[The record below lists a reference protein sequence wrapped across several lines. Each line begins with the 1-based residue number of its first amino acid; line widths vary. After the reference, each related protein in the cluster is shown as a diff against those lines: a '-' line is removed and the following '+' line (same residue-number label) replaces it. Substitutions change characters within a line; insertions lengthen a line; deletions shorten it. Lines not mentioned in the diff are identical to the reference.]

1 MMYLVVEFS
10 NGSVEVVP
18 DIWLLNYGKS
28 AYWPPS
34 RGKKLISDI
43 QEKRVPDSSWK
54 KCSVKQV
61 MRKCGKSRHVY
72 TVLSTGLITVG
83 NVKNLISFVG
93 VKTHNNASETATKFS
108 AVLGH
113 RSNMND

>member
-1 MMYLVVEFS
+1 MMYLVVEFL
-10 NGSVEVVP
+10 NGAVEVVP
-18 DIWLLNYGKS
+18 DIWLLSDGKS

-72 TVLSTGLITVG
+72 AVFSTGLITVS
-83 NVKNLISFVG
+83 NVKKSYQFCWC
-93 VKTHNNASETATKFS
+93 
-108 AVLGH
+108 
-113 RSNMND
+113 